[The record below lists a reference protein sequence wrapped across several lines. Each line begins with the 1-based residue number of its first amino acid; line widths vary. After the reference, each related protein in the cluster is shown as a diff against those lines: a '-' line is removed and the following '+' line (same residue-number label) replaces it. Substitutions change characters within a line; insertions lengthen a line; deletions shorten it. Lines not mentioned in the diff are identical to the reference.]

1 MSWWRRKQV
10 YISVMMSQRME
21 NKFIDTTAHSK
32 LAGEVKSATALIPN
46 PSISYVDE
54 RERQATL
61 WHQVVKWVAS
71 SKWLMYS
78 YHH

>member
-1 MSWWRRKQV
+1 
-10 YISVMMSQRME
+10 MSQRME

-61 WHQVVKWVAS
+61 
-71 SKWLMYS
+71 
-78 YHH
+78 